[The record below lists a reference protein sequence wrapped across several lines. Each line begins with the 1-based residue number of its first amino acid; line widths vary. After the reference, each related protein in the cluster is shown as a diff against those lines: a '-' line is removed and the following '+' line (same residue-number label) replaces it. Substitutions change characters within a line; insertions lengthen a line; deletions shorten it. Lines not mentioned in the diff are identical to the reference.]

1 MSDSYEVTEWSVIEI
16 EKSSEMTLGKLI
28 SELENKTGLKVW
40 DIFMEEECLLLQM
53 SLLSKS

>member
-28 SELENKTGLKVW
+28 SELETKTGLKVW